1 MSVIEENVRRVIEG
15 RGLPLRGDDIDTDRI
30 IPARY
35 LKCVT
40 FDELGKFAFYDERFD
55 EDGNAKEHPFNDRRF
70 EGAEILVVNR
80 NFGCGSSRE
89 HAPQSLM
96 RAGIRAI
103 VGESFAEIFA
113 GNCLQLGIPVVT
125 MSHEKV
131 SELQGLLEEKPGT
144 KLKLDIGE
152 KKLEADGKLFEVEV
166 NDSARKLL
174 LSGTWDTTSLL
185 LANRREIEEVARRLP
200 YLQWRQTA

>member
-200 YLQWRQTA
+200 YLQWRHTA